1 MPVVLTYLL
10 VCLRHAVP
18 ALGMTIGACLPGS
31 TAAAAVLAP
40 LLSEYSHTSWGPQDG
55 APSDVVQFAQT
66 TDGWL
71 WVASPNGLF
80 RFDGVRFA
88 RQDSVNGQRLLST
101 TVVGLLAT
109 PDGGLWIGHRFGGVS
124 HIKDGRVTLYR
135 PGEGLPDAA
144 VFSLARGPDGAIW
157 ASTTR
162 GLGYL
167 APGAQRFII
176 LAPDTG
182 LPRAP
187 THKVLFTRDGRQWVA
202 TEAGMYYREPGA
214 ARYQPAWPRV
224 PVMAMALA
232 PDGTLWASDGTAKH
246 YRMQPAPPPGNPAP
260 QPIAGGTGM
269 HFDRDGHMWVLKSH
283 ALERRSAPYVPAPA
297 AKGRADGD
305 PAQQLDQHNG
315 LRGSFPQMWFQ
326 DREGNIW
333 IGSSTGVHRLR
344 RKRARSMVLDTALD
358 RPTVIAD
365 AGGQVLIGDGSGAL
379 HSADANG
386 MREAIAPITVFAS
399 CRTQEGVIWI
409 GNDSARWRRDPDG
422 RWTRFDHPAAL
433 QGYHVMAML
442 PASDG
447 SMWVSMRAH
456 GLYRIDGD
464 RWQRNGGLTGLPAGR
479 PQALASD
486 AAGRIWLSYVDG
498 QVASAEGGK
507 VRVYGQA
514 NGLRLGNVQSLLAD
528 GPRLWA
534 GGEYGIAYFA
544 EGRWVSVAAPLRG
557 VSGIAR
563 TADGELW
570 LHGAEG
576 VSRIAAAE
584 VERLLAHPGSTPR
597 FERFDGPDGL
607 GGGAEQVS
615 PLPSLTQGSDGR
627 LWFATPSQVT
637 SLDPRRIPRN
647 ALAPPVQIVS
657 LQAHGRSYEGT
668 QIELPVGTDELEISY
683 TALGLLMPERMRF
696 RYRLHGLDREW
707 HDAGN
712 RRDVFFNNLG
722 PGTYRFQV
730 TAANEDGVWNST
742 GAQVTVTIPPRFVQ
756 TRWFLALVGLLC
768 ALLLYGLYR
777 LRLRQLTQRMND
789 LAHARLAERARI
801 ARGLHDTLLQSV
813 QGLIMFFNQQARRL
827 PHDSEE
833 RHKIDQTLALAD
845 QLMTEGR
852 DYILDL
858 RAAAEPRELSDA
870 LRDYGKVLLQ
880 ERLAVLVRG
889 RPRALLPHVRDELF
903 AIAREALFNC
913 ARHAEASKVE
923 LIVEYGAERLHVTV
937 RDDGRGGAC
946 ERSGHYGLCGM
957 RERAIAIGAMFTLVS
972 QPGRGT
978 ALDVVIADKQ
988 AYLHRAG
995 PGLLARVRRR
1005 LSGTGAA

>member
-1 MPVVLTYLL
+1 MPVVLTFLPAYLRRALLAL
-10 VCLRHAVP
+10 VLCLSA
-18 ALGMTIGACLPGS
+18 A
-31 TAAAAVLAP
+31 TATALAP
-40 LLSEYSHTSWGPQDG
+40 LLSEYSHTSWRPQDG

-66 TDGWL
+66 SDGWL
-71 WVASPNGLF
+71 WVASPNGLY
-80 RFDGVRFA
+80 RFDGKRFE
-88 RQDSVNGQRLLST
+88 RKDSVNGQRLLST
-101 TVVGLLAT
+101 SVVGLLAT
-109 PDGGLWIGHRFGGVS
+109 PDGALWIGHRFGGIS
-124 HIKDGRVTLYR
+124 HVNHGRVTLYR

-157 ASTTR
+157 ASTTK

-167 APGAQRFII
+167 APGARRFVTIG
-176 LAPDTG
+176 ADTG
-182 LPRAP
+182 LPRAL

-202 TEAGMYYREPGA
+202 TDDGMFYREPGA
-214 ARYQPAWPRV
+214 QHYQRAWPRV
-224 PVMAMALA
+224 MVAAMDQA
-232 PDGTLWASDGTAKH
+232 PDGTLWASDGVDKH
-246 YRMQPAPPPGNPAP
+246 YRMQTAPPPGKPASAAA
-260 QPIAGGTGM
+260 QAIAGGTGM
-269 HFDRDGHMWVLKSH
+269 HFDRDGHMWVLKNQEV
-283 ALERRSAPYVPAPA
+283 ERRSAPYLA
-297 AKGRADGD
+297 AATANEEA
-305 PAQQLDQHNG
+305 AQQLGQHNG
-315 LRGSFPQMWFQ
+315 IRGSFPQMWFQ

-333 IGSSTGVHRLR
+333 IGSSTGVDRLR
-344 RKRARSMVLDTALD
+344 RKRARTLVVDTALR
-358 RPTVIAD
+358 RPSVIAD
-365 AGGQVLIGDGSGAL
+365 TDGRVLIGDVEQAL
-379 HSADANG
+379 RSADANG
-386 MREAIAPITVFAS
+386 MGEVVAPVAVSAS
-399 CRTQEGVIWI
+399 HRTRDGVIWVAN
-409 GNDSARWRRDPDG
+409 GDGRWRRAADDS
-422 RWTRFDHPAAL
+422 WTGFPHPPAMK
-433 QGYHVMAML
+433 GYHILSML
-442 PASDG
+442 ASADG
-447 SMWVSMRAH
+447 SMWVSVRTQ
-456 GLYRIDGD
+456 GLFRIDGAQWRRD
-464 RWQRNGGLTGLPAGR
+464 GGLAGLPSGRVQAMAADGAGR
-479 PQALASD
+479 TWLAYASGEI
-486 AAGRIWLSYVDG
+486 ASIDG
-498 QVASAEGGK
+498 AT
-507 VRVYGQA
+507 VRVYGQRD
-514 NGLRLGNVQSLLAD
+514 GPKLGNVQSLLVD
-528 GPRLWA
+528 GARLWA
-534 GGEYGIAYFA
+534 GGEFGIACFA
-544 EGRWVSVAAPLRG
+544 DGRWVSVAAPLRG

-576 VSRIAAAE
+576 VSRIPSAE
-584 VERLLAHPGSTPR
+584 VTRMLAQPGHAPR
-597 FERFDGPDGL
+597 FEHFDGPDGL
-607 GGGAEQVS
+607 GGGAEQVN

-627 LWFATPSQVT
+627 LWFTTPSQVA

-647 ALAPPVQIVS
+647 ALAPPVQIVG
-657 LQAHGRSYEGT
+657 LQAHGRRYEGA

-696 RYRLHGLDREW
+696 RYRLHGMDREW

-742 GAQVTVTIPPRFVQ
+742 GAQVTVRIPPRFVQ
-756 TRWFLALVGLLC
+756 TRWFKALMALLAAV
-768 ALLLYGLYR
+768 LLYGLYR
-777 LRLRQLTQRMND
+777 LRLRQLTRRMND

-833 RHKIDQTLALAD
+833 RHKIDQTLAVAD

-858 RAAAEPRELSDA
+858 RAAAEPRELSEA

-913 ARHAEASKVE
+913 ARHAEAGKVE
-923 LIVEYGAERLHVTV
+923 LIVEYDAERLHVTV

-957 RERAIAIGAMFTLVS
+957 RERAIAIGASFTLVS

-978 ALDVVIADKQ
+978 ALDVVIASKK
-988 AYLHRAG
+988 AYLHKTG
-995 PGLLARVRRR
+995 PSLLARVRRF
-1005 LSGTGAA
+1005 GAA